1 MNTDFIKGII
11 PPIVTIIDENE
22 RIDEE
27 RMRRHVNFVIDGG
40 VHGIL
45 VFGSNGEFYMVEE
58 DEMRRGLRIILEE
71 TKGRIPV
78 YFGMGAIKTRK
89 CMELARMASECGADG
104 ISVLQPMFLKPTE
117 DELYRHFRSIAEVIP
132 GTPML
137 LYNNPGRVGY
147 SLTTSLVTRL
157 AADVDNIVGIKDSSG
172 DMTLTSEF
180 VRLTKTEKKDF
191 RVFGGKDTLIYGA
204 LVHGADGAIATTANM
219 FPELV
224 VSIYEK
230 YMSGDLKG
238 SLEAQFRLNPLRLSM
253 DRASFPVATKDM
265 ANLLGLDVGEPYRPT
280 VCSSGEVL
288 DFMKKR
294 LKEAGLLE

>member
-45 VFGSNGEFYMVEE
+45 AFGSNGEFYMVDE
-58 DEMRRGLRIILEE
+58 DEMKRGLQIILDE
-71 TKGRIPV
+71 TKGRVPV
-78 YFGMGAIKTRK
+78 YFGMGSIKTRK
-89 CMELARMASECGADG
+89 CNELARMAAECGADG

-117 DELYRHFRSIAEVIP
+117 EELFRHFRSIAEAVPGIP
-132 GTPML
+132 VL

-147 SLTTSLVTRL
+147 SLTTSLVMRL
-157 AADVDNIVGIKDSSG
+157 SSDVENIVGIKDSSG

-180 VRLTKTEKKDF
+180 VRLTKTDKKDF
-191 RVFGGKDTLIYGA
+191 KVFGGKDTLIYGA
-204 LVHGADGAIATTANM
+204 LAHGADGAIATTANM
-219 FPELV
+219 FPDLV
-224 VSIYEK
+224 VSIYDT
-230 YMSGDLKG
+230 YMAGDLKR

-265 ANLLGLDVGEPYRPT
+265 ANMIGLDVGEPYRPT
-280 VCSSGEVL
+280 VSSSGEVL